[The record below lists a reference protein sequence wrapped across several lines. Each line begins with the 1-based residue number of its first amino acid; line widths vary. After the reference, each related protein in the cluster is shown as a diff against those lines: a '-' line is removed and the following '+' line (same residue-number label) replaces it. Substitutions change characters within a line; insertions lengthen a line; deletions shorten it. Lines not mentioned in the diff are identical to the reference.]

1 MTVGD
6 FSLSAMNGK
15 TKTMCWLQG
24 QGSELEFDLGTRRKE
39 QHCSLCT
46 QTFFM
51 YWLYARK
58 ALIKLPP
65 RHAGYICL
73 GPEFLQLYNF

>member
-6 FSLSAMNGK
+6 FSLAAMNGK
-15 TKTMCWLQG
+15 AKAMCWLQG
-24 QGSELEFDLGTRRKE
+24 QGSELEFDLEIRREE
-39 QHCSLCT
+39 QHCSLRT

-58 ALIKLPP
+58 ALIKLLPK
-65 RHAGYICL
+65 HAGSICL